1 METAFFYYAAGVLLY
16 FLINFGFAN
25 LITNKSK
32 KLHSNSSRY
41 MWACLIL
48 SPIFGVLLAILDEL
62 TEIRANS
69 DDLLEQLL
77 ISKEKQQSINTDTSY
92 KSNLDQNQLYVEKGK
107 KRILIYEN
115 EKDDYLNDGWKVV
128 E

>member
-1 METAFFYYAAGVLLY
+1 METTFFYYVAGVLLY

-77 ISKEKQQSINTDTSY
+77 ISKEKQQILNTDTSY

-107 KRILIYEN
+107 KRIIIYEN
-115 EKDDYLNDGWKVV
+115 EKDDYINDGWKVV

>member
-1 METAFFYYAAGVLLY
+1 METAFFYYVAGVLLY